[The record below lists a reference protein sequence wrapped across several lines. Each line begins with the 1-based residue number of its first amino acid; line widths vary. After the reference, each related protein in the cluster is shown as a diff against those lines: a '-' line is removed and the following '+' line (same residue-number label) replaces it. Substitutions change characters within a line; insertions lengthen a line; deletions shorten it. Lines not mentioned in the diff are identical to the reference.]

1 MQNQRNFLTACL
13 GAALS
18 TAALVSGQSNVPGV
32 TPSGRVSLPPTT
44 RQFPAEAEAPVNIIH
59 WDANALPRIF
69 QRSDQLPLT
78 DEELVKLS
86 TGGFGPQQLVRIIEE
101 RRCACDA
108 SADGLIR
115 LKQRGVPPEVISAVS
130 LHALRPNRALNL
142 DLRVDF
148 TGDSN
153 EARESFLYFFI
164 DDGDFTRVL
173 TANITDLLSRQ
184 HPHDA
189 VIDRSD
195 ILIAR
200 KVRRIELPGE
210 IPLKTYGK
218 HQLLVVASG
227 RPTLTHPS
235 QLTEQERGKAQTYH
249 FDYPR
254 SSIQNLCRLTVG
266 YKRDAVLT
274 YRWHFVG
281 SRFECEWN

>member
-1 MQNQRNFLTACL
+1 
-13 GAALS
+13 
-18 TAALVSGQSNVPGV
+18 
-32 TPSGRVSLPPTT
+32 
-44 RQFPAEAEAPVNIIH
+44 
-59 WDANALPRIF
+59 
-69 QRSDQLPLT
+69 
-78 DEELVKLS
+78 
-86 TGGFGPQQLVRIIEE
+86 
-101 RRCACDA
+101 
-108 SADGLIR
+108 
-115 LKQRGVPPEVISAVS
+115 
-130 LHALRPNRALNL
+130 
-142 DLRVDF
+142 VDF
-148 TGDSN
+148 TGESN
-153 EARESFLYFFI
+153 EARESFLYFFV

-173 TANITDLLSRQ
+173 TANITDLLSSQ
-184 HPHDA
+184 HPHDS

-218 HQLLVVASG
+218 HQLMVVASG
-227 RPTLTHPS
+227 RPTLTHPF
-235 QLTEQERGKAQTYH
+235 QLTELERSKAQVYN